1 MEVLVLY
8 VGPPGLRILAEA
20 QMELLTGGSL
30 AAGEPFT
37 SCLTSLCLPPHI
49 CKIETIR
56 TDPTRQAVVSTFSM
70 TKTKLSQGMG
80 TQLL

>member
-1 MEVLVLY
+1 MGVEVLVLY

-37 SCLTSLCLPPHI
+37 ADPQRLRTSEAGLDAP
-49 CKIETIR
+49 
-56 TDPTRQAVVSTFSM
+56 
-70 TKTKLSQGMG
+70 G
-80 TQLL
+80 